1 MFEHQE
7 EFKIADK
14 YLAEML
20 EADRDGNYLAF
31 IKRFETVD
39 PDEFN
44 ESIFLNDVDLMRE
57 ELGLYKERVYLGS
70 LKGISEN
77 SKQRSLR
84 FVWRGI
90 YDKNEALIV
99 LGIHQK
105 DGTWYVNENHVS

>member
-1 MFEHQE
+1 MIEHQDE
-7 EFKIADK
+7 LKIAEK

-20 EADRDGNYLAF
+20 EADRDEDYLAF

-57 ELGLYKERVYLGS
+57 ELGSYKERVYLGS
-70 LKGISEN
+70 LKGISE
-77 SKQRSLR
+77 SGKQRSLR

-90 YDKNEALIV
+90 YDINEALIV